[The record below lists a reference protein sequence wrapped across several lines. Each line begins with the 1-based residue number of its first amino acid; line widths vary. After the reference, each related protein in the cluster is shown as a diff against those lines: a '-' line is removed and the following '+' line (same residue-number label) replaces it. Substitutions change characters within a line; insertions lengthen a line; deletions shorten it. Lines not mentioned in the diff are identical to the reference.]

1 MFKTILT
8 FFLLVFV
15 NNLKVMIYI
24 TLFIVSIPMLFNT
37 RIIIMKFLKI
47 AKKNKIQYINQNEII
62 EKV

>member
-24 TLFIVSIPMLFNT
+24 TLFIVSIPMFFNT
-37 RIIIMKFLKI
+37 R
-47 AKKNKIQYINQNEII
+47 NYNNEIFKNS
-62 EKV
+62 EKE

>member
-37 RIIIMKFLKI
+37 R
-47 AKKNKIQYINQNEII
+47 NYNNEIFKNS
-62 EKV
+62 EKE